1 MLVSTKPMEGSRIEG
16 DEVRFRETEE
26 EWDNLAEI
34 TAQFQGRS
42 VFFICITYLSFFDTV
57 KKVKTKQNTGIRM
70 ERRDN
75 EIGRPFQVL
84 LLII

>member
-1 MLVSTKPMEGSRIEG
+1 MEGPRMEG

-42 VFFICITYLSFFDTV
+42 IFFYMYNLPEFF
-57 KKVKTKQNTGIRM
+57 RHC
-70 ERRDN
+70 
-75 EIGRPFQVL
+75 
-84 LLII
+84 

>member
-1 MLVSTKPMEGSRIEG
+1 MEGSRIEG

-42 VFFICITYLSFFDTV
+42 NFL
-57 KKVKTKQNTGIRM
+57 
-70 ERRDN
+70 
-75 EIGRPFQVL
+75 
-84 LLII
+84 